1 MQLTKSLLVFALYMF
16 GTQHVLAVPVNPEP
30 DATSV
35 ENVALKTGSGDS
47 QSDPIK
53 ADLEVK
59 GQSALPFDVDC
70 WAILCKGAPNV
81 LNRDRSGANKGPFK
95 DPQKWGIKAL
105 PPKNPSWSA
114 QDFKSPEEY
123 AFASSLQGGTNKPQQ
138 TKGTWF
144 QITKF
149 TGAAGPYCK
158 ALGSNDKS
166 VCDKNKNIAGDWGFD
181 PAKWAYQYDEK
192 NNKFNYVGK

>member
-1 MQLTKSLLVFALYMF
+1 MQLTKSLLVFALYVF

-47 QSDPIK
+47 QTDPIK

-81 LNRDRSGANKGPFK
+81 LQRVNEKTKNSNRDRSGANKGPFK

-123 AFASSLQGGTNKPQQ
+123 AFASSLQGGTKYA
-138 TKGTWF
+138 KI
-144 QITKF
+144 ITASINVWLADSDVPKCHPS
-149 TGAAGPYCK
+149 AR
-158 ALGSNDKS
+158 
-166 VCDKNKNIAGDWGFD
+166 
-181 PAKWAYQYDEK
+181 
-192 NNKFNYVGK
+192 

>member
-81 LNRDRSGANKGPFK
+81 L
-95 DPQKWGIKAL
+95 
-105 PPKNPSWSA
+105 
-114 QDFKSPEEY
+114 
-123 AFASSLQGGTNKPQQ
+123 
-138 TKGTWF
+138 
-144 QITKF
+144 
-149 TGAAGPYCK
+149 
-158 ALGSNDKS
+158 
-166 VCDKNKNIAGDWGFD
+166 
-181 PAKWAYQYDEK
+181 
-192 NNKFNYVGK
+192 YVFLY